1 MSKGFAIAFGVGLLL
16 IGAAAWSLLYSTK
29 GAHLVP
35 QGSIL
40 KVRTQK
46 ADDATSVMVVDFRL
60 TNNAE
65 YPMVIRK
72 ADLTVERAD
81 GTTAEGLAMA
91 SADVKKLFGYYRLLG
106 EQFNEVLK
114 FRDEIPPRKTV
125 DRMMAFQLDLP
136 YANLEA
142 RKKIVMRI
150 EDITGPAVELSAR

>member
-1 MSKGFAIAFGVGLLL
+1 MSKGFAIAFAIGLLL
-16 IGAAAWSLLYSTK
+16 IGALAWSVFYTTK

-46 ADDATSVMVVDFRL
+46 ADEATSVVVIDFRL

-65 YPMVIRK
+65 YAMVVRQ
-72 ADLTVERAD
+72 ADLTVQRAD
-81 GTTAEGLAMA
+81 GSNVEGLAMA
-91 SADVKKLFGYYRLLG
+91 AADVKKLFDYYRLLG

-114 FRDEIPPRKTV
+114 FRDEVPPRKTV

-136 YANLEA
+136 YADLEA
-142 RKKIVMRI
+142 RKKITMRI
-150 EDITGPAVELSAR
+150 EDITGPAVEFSAR